1 MNTPHQLNE
10 PLTYM
15 PIPDSP
21 YGWQEKMFSINS
33 LEQNFAA
40 YTGSG
45 IRDWMEFSCA
55 ILPEAR
61 SPFHIGTQRLIGCNA
76 IYR

>member
-1 MNTPHQLNE
+1 MNMPHQLNE

-40 YTGSG
+40 YTGSD
-45 IRDWMEFSCA
+45 IRDWMEFSCGPITTSCRNSKA
-55 ILPEAR
+55 YR
-61 SPFHIGTQRLIGCNA
+61 S
-76 IYR
+76 